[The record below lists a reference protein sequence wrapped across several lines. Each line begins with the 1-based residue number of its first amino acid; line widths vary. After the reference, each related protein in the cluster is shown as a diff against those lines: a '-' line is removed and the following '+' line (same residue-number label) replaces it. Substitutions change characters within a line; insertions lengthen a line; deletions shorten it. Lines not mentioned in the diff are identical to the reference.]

1 MTVHLNLYS
10 TSHCHLC
17 EQAAALLVS
26 LSDQYDIEWINIEVT
41 DDLVLLESYGIKIP
55 VLKRLDTN
63 VEIAWPFS
71 SQDIEKFLHA

>member
-17 EQAAALLVS
+17 EQAGNLLMS
-26 LSDQYDIEWINIEVT
+26 LSDQYDIQWMNIEIT
-41 DDLVLLESYGIKIP
+41 DDLVLLENYGSKIP

-71 SQDIEKFLHA
+71 IKDIEKFLHA

>member
-17 EQAAALLVS
+17 EKATALLVS
-26 LSDQYDIEWINIEVT
+26 LSDQYDIEWMNIEVT
-41 DDLVLLESYGIKIP
+41 DDLVLFESYGIKIP

-71 SQDIEKFLHA
+71 IKDIEKFLSA